1 MEGIVIWIVI
11 IIGWAILRGF
21 FSNSGGGVSDEQR
34 RELFDKIKLQLKV
47 SEEIPPK
54 NKGLPQVKCI
64 KVKVKG
70 LFGNPNESKTKIF
83 LTIHDNTDSTDDE
96 FGLPVLSAHP

>member
-54 NKGLPQVKCI
+54 NKGLPQ
-64 KVKVKG
+64 
-70 LFGNPNESKTKIF
+70 
-83 LTIHDNTDSTDDE
+83 
-96 FGLPVLSAHP
+96 